1 MWNTVN
7 VVHMGVYIKWINAKK
22 AFSRSC
28 RKVPALESIYPNLGK
43 KKENLHFIKMQIDFG
58 QL

>member
-1 MWNTVN
+1 
-7 VVHMGVYIKWINAKK
+7 MGVYIKWINVKK

-43 KKENLHFIKMQIDFG
+43 KKENLYFIKMQIDFG